1 MSRAASYGRH
11 DFSTVHKES
20 LVMGLAGVLLG
31 LLAGWV
37 IGSQQTGV
45 QPSTPA
51 PVAQEAQEAPAAAAQ
66 RPAPPALDEN
76 RVAQLKAEAD
86 KDPRNAAPRV
96 QLGNLYFDSER
107 FQDAAR
113 WYAEALALDPR
124 QVSVSTD
131 LGIAYYYSNQPDKAL
146 EQFDKSL
153 AIDPTHSKTLLNI
166 GVVRAFGKQDLE
178 GAAQAWERVLQVARN
193 SEEAARAR
201 QGLEGIRAA
210 HPDAGGGTAPKRQG
224 SSN

>member
-31 LLAGWV
+31 LLAGWI

-45 QPSTPA
+45 PPSTPVPA
-51 PVAQEAQEAPAAAAQ
+51 VQEAQAPAAQ
-66 RPAPPALDEN
+66 RPASPALDEN

-86 KDPRNAAPRV
+86 SDPRNVAPRI

-107 FQDAAR
+107 FEDAAR
-113 WYAEALALDPR
+113 WYTDALAIDPR

-178 GAAQAWERVLQVARN
+178 GAAQAWERVLQVAPN

-210 HPDAGGGTAPKRQG
+210 HPDAAGGTAPKRQG
-224 SSN
+224 SSD